1 MDFFNDVETIFIQN
15 SFLKGR
21 IIALPRA
28 SYFDPQIVHKS
39 MNTFLDNAI
48 IWLAK
53 QKKKGLA
60 VGSHF
65 QYSNMKYK
73 KDLQVF
79 PPDELGSR
87 KNVSVYVVNAEE
99 DKSDEEVKAIVKFVE
114 NGGGLL
120 IGGQSWFY
128 GNLPTL
134 TYPGNR

>member
-1 MDFFNDVETIFIQN
+1 
-15 SFLKGR
+15 
-21 IIALPRA
+21 
-28 SYFDPQIVHKS
+28 

-53 QKKKGLA
+53 QKKKGVA

-73 KDLQVF
+73 KDLKVF
-79 PPDELGSR
+79 PPAELGSR

-128 GNLPTL
+128 GSLPML